1 MIITLVL
8 IAIFFVVVAS
18 IWWFG
23 AWSILITLVN
33 TVIAGLT
40 ASSFYEN
47 AAHQLIKID
56 SSFRLL
62 FPFIAM
68 WLLFALTFVVL
79 RAITDTISRYRL
91 KLDFVT
97 ELVSRSLLSM
107 AVGFVFVSF
116 VAFSLHSAPLPSAY
130 FQSSKTSADEVP
142 NFSNTPGTPVVKE
155 TFGPDLFWAGMVQ
168 LASTGSLSYT
178 AEETDFFPAL
188 RIGSFDEDRNFIPD
202 PNVKV
207 REFNRMGGYFE
218 NGRKLRSIISRQE
231 TLRVAN

>member
-8 IAIFFVVVAS
+8 IAIFLVVVAS
-18 IWWFG
+18 VWWFG
-23 AWSILITLVN
+23 AWSNLITLVN
-33 TVIAGLT
+33 TVLAGLV

-47 AAHQLIKID
+47 AAHQLSKID

-116 VAFSLHSAPLPSAY
+116 VAFTLHRSPLPSAY
-130 FQSSKTSADEVP
+130 FQSSEQSADERP
-142 NFSNTPGTPVVKE
+142 DFSSSPGTPAAKE
-155 TFGPDLFWAGMVQ
+155 TFGPDRFWVGFIQ

-178 AEETDFFPAL
+178 AEETDLFPAL
-188 RIGSFDEDRNFIPD
+188 RIGSYNEDRVFIPD

-218 NGRKLRSIISRQE
+218 IGRLLRSTIARQE
-231 TLRVAN
+231 TLRVAK